1 MENEDLHVDGM
12 TVWITQQDCDENVC
26 SPLVLN
32 EIWPCIQSSNTWQ
45 CPNALKHAY

>member
-12 TVWITQQDCDENVC
+12 AVRITQQDRDEGVC

-32 EIWPCIQSSNTWQ
+32 EMRPCIQSNNTWQ